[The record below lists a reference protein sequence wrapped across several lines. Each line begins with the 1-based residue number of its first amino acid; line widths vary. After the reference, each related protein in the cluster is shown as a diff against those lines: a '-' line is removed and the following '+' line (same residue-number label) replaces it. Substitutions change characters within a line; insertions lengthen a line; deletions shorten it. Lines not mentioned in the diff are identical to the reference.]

1 MATNAA
7 ALLVVIALRV
17 LYGMRNKRANREGT
31 PARSRMEAKLEVKQV
46 EGDVHDDVAFRYAY

>member
-31 PARSRMEAKLEVKQV
+31 PARSRMEAKLEGKQV
-46 EGDVHDDVAFRYAY
+46 QGDVHDDVAFRYAY